1 MPKAVY
7 CSSCRNEQNR
17 LQCDSNLGPVS
28 HRNQL
33 SQDLLTTV
41 TVYNTMTVVH
51 HRGRILCSAQKNS
64 RDHWTA
70 FKTCSACFAV

>member
-7 CSSCRNEQNR
+7 CSSCRDEQNR
-17 LQCDSNLGPVS
+17 LQCDWNLGPLS
-28 HRNQL
+28 HR

-51 HRGRILCSAQKNS
+51 HRGQILCSAQKDS

-70 FKTCSACFAV
+70 FKTCSACCFAV